1 MVYDYNEEA
10 SVYDEDIP
18 EDLTFIPIVKENE
31 ENKTKIELV
40 DKSIFEKNVDQEKNQ
55 KYDISNFTG
64 GYKSYLQ
71 NHSEL
76 GYFNEVKNK
85 KILIERFKE
94 KVSNKLKD
102 ETSYSLLIFI
112 QFNKNEERIGRTV
125 MKSII
130 ITKKSNISFI
140 AELILRRILDKV
152 REYDLENSDIIIN
165 AV

>member
-1 MVYDYNEEA
+1 
-10 SVYDEDIP
+10 
-18 EDLTFIPIVKENE
+18 
-31 ENKTKIELV
+31 
-40 DKSIFEKNVDQEKNQ
+40 
-55 KYDISNFTG
+55 
-64 GYKSYLQ
+64 
-71 NHSEL
+71 
-76 GYFNEVKNK
+76 
-85 KILIERFKE
+85 
-94 KVSNKLKD
+94 LKD